1 MDQRMID
8 LFDRFTHGH
17 INRRD
22 FFDRL
27 TAIAG
32 SSAAATAAYETLR
45 PDYARAA
52 IVAENDERLA
62 LDRVRFDTAQAR

>member
-1 MDQRMID
+1 MDQSMID

-27 TAIAG
+27 TAIGNRAPRRQRL
-32 SSAAATAAYETLR
+32 TKRLR
-45 PDYARAA
+45 PNYARAP